1 MFISLRILNNG
12 DTNDEDVY
20 IIFIPKGERQR
31 IKTTNMLLTAI
42 I

>member
-20 IIFIPKGERQR
+20 IIFIPKGERQ
-31 IKTTNMLLTAI
+31 IKTTNMQLTAI